1 MGQRSLC
8 ACLPARLPVS
18 VFVCLQGLI
27 VFSRLGVY
35 LRLPGVDVE
44 RFSEAMQ
51 GSGAGIMGYIDT
63 LSGGWVG
70 GWAGG
75 WAGGRVGACQL
86 AGWGSSAAQG
96 EKAWLA
102 G

>member
-1 MGQRSLC
+1 
-8 ACLPARLPVS
+8 
-18 VFVCLQGLI
+18 VFVWLQGLI

-63 LSGGWVG
+63 LSGARG
-70 GWAGG
+70 GAGQ
-75 WAGGRVGACQL
+75 AGR
-86 AGWGSSAAQG
+86 AGWDG
-96 EKAWLA
+96 ELT